1 MKKKMEMIK
10 RKEMY
15 IVYDYNVNTWYD
27 INKNSRFIW
36 KKGIEWYDGWISN
49 DMLILLVQERLW
61 DLISSGDQLTCTD
74 IR

>member
-27 INKNSRFIW
+27 VNKNSRFIW

-49 DMLILLVQERLW
+49 DMLILLV
-61 DLISSGDQLTCTD
+61 
-74 IR
+74 